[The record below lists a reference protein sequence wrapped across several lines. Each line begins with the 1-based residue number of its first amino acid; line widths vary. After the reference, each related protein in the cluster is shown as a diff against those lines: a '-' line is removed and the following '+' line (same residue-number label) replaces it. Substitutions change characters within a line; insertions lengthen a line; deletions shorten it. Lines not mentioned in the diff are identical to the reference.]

1 MSHNLFSNSHDFF
14 CYIVNKYDII
24 LDENYNNL
32 IDLYYNKKSNDNYI
46 EYINFFKKFNYLNND
61 INYIYY
67 IIFLYYINKNELIK
81 FIRFFTSII
90 FKNNIID
97 KKSIKNFDK
106 INNLNK
112 KDLIRYLKKIINKS
126 EDNVY
131 IFIMLI
137 QYYF

>member
-112 KDLIRYLKKIINKS
+112 IDLIRYLKKIINKS

>member
-97 KKSIKNFDK
+97 KKSIINFDK

>member
-106 INNLNK
+106 IINLNK
-112 KDLIRYLKKIINKS
+112 IDLIRYLKKIINKS